1 MKDGVDH
8 LASVIAAHL
17 REWEPSPAFVD
28 LAVFATDDAAV
39 IAAVIN
45 AFCLQVLGAGVQR
58 GLFHQSS
65 VGSVTGVLLEDGRA
79 VVIKAHQPERS
90 RALLAE
96 IVRIQSYLAENGIF
110 APRVLAGPVVL
121 GVGFAIVE
129 QFHNAGATADAHDPD
144 VRRALAKGLFTIIT
158 ACDRFVPSTSLEPG
172 LLASARD
179 TLWPKPH
186 SKLFDFEA
194 TSAGAAWVDE
204 LAALAREQMVP
215 AGRRVI
221 GHGDWRQEHVRF
233 IGDMPVVAFDCDSL
247 CCELEPALLGVVAHG
262 FCADWSCVDRRQA
275 PTIEE
280 ARAFRSDYEETRG
293 SSFSPDER
301 RLCGAAFAYACAY
314 TARCGHALG
323 ADERKMDGTFQHLV
337 WTNRARLLDL

>member
-8 LASVIAAHL
+8 LVSVIAAHL
-17 REWEPSPAFVD
+17 REWELSPAFVE
-28 LAVFATDDAAV
+28 LAVFETGDATV
-39 IAAVIN
+39 IGETIN
-45 AFCLQVLGAGVQR
+45 SFCLQVLGAGVQR

-65 VGSVTGVLLEDGRA
+65 IGSVTGVLLEDGRA

-90 RALLAE
+90 RAFLAE
-96 IVRIQSYLAENGIF
+96 VVRIQSYLAENGLF
-110 APRVLAGPVVL
+110 APRILAGPVAL
-121 GVGFAIVE
+121 GLGFAIVE
-129 QFHNAGATADAHDPD
+129 QFQNTGTTADAHDPD
-144 VRRALAKGLFTIIT
+144 VRRALAKGLSTIIT
-158 ACDRFVPSTSLEPG
+158 ACDRFVPSTLLEPV

-194 TSAGAAWVDE
+194 TSSGAEWIDE

-221 GHGDWRQEHVRF
+221 GHSDWRQEHVRF
-233 IGDMPVVAFDCDSL
+233 IGDEPVVAFDWDSL
-247 CCELEPALLGVVAHG
+247 CCELEPALLGIVTHG
-262 FCADWSCVDRRQA
+262 FCADWSCADRRQA
-275 PTIEE
+275 PSIEE

-293 SSFSPDER
+293 RMFSPDER
-301 RLCGAAFAYACAY
+301 RLCGAAFGYACAY

-323 ADERKMDGTFQHLV
+323 ADERKMDGTFHHLV
-337 WTNRARLLDL
+337 WSERARLLDL